1 MRFGVLGPLTVWT
14 ADGAPVTIR
23 GLKVRTLLAD
33 LLVQD
38 GRPVSADRLI
48 DDLWGP
54 APPADPAGALQ
65 VKVSQLR
72 RALEDAEP
80 GGRDLVVFQAPG
92 YLLRVDS
99 EKVDAGRF
107 AALLE
112 RARETADA
120 RARAALLTDALA
132 LWRGSAYDQFSD
144 EPFARATITRLEEQR
159 LTAVEDLVEA
169 RLDLGEHTALVGELR
184 DLVARHPLRER
195 LRAAHMRALYRA
207 GRQNEALDSFGE
219 LRDRLREELGLD
231 PSPELATLQQA
242 ILTQDPAL
250 APGRPRTNLPAP
262 PTELIGRE
270 EAISEVRAL
279 LEAYRLV
286 TLTGTG
292 GVGKTRLAL
301 EIAGRVLHAFPD
313 GVWLIELG
321 GHDRPEGLT
330 DAVAATLGVRD
341 DAVPDPRGGAV
352 PAADRVARALRGRRL
367 LLVLDNCEHLIEAAA
382 ELTHRLL
389 ATAPQVRV
397 LATSREPLGV
407 GGEAVWTV
415 PPLEP
420 PYAAAETGPATLE
433 HFSAVRLFVAR
444 AAAAA
449 PGFTLNHDNA
459 RAVAAICRRLDGIP
473 LALELAATRVRAL
486 GADELAARLHDR
498 FRLLSAGRRDVPQ
511 RQRTLRAMIDWS
523 WDLLTEPERAVLR
536 RLSVHVDGCSLEAAE
551 AVCAGDG
558 VTVEDVADLLSRL
571 VDRSMVLV
579 TGDARGHRYRLL
591 ESIAAYCAERLREA
605 SESEHARTRR
615 DGYYA
620 EFAERAAERL
630 RGPDQR
636 QWLQRLD
643 QEHANLRA
651 AIESSVRHDRP
662 DVALRLVNTMAWYW
676 FLRGRLGE
684 GRRLLDL
691 SLTHDGPAP
700 PSARAAATAW
710 RAGLEMLGRHGID
723 RTRQVRAALAP
734 YERLDDPRGR
744 AQAEWFLAE
753 TLLGGADLSTGERLA
768 QRALAAFRDAGD
780 RWGTG
785 AALTTLAHYALIRG
799 DLAACTRHTE
809 QGAALF
815 DALGDRWGRLRAADL
830 LGRLAEIRGDY
841 RHAARLLREGLEMAE
856 DLGIWTQVSY
866 LLSGLGRVAMMTGDL
881 ARAERLHEK
890 AMRMATE
897 QSNRPGEV
905 FAELGLAMGA
915 RRQGR
920 LDLAEEL
927 LRDALD
933 WQRQVG
939 FAPGVA
945 LTLSELG
952 FVAEQRGD
960 AETARELHLD
970 GLAMTRR
977 TGDPRATALAL
988 EGLAAAHTAA
998 GEHHR
1003 AARLL
1008 GAAAAAREAAGAPL
1022 PRAAR
1027 TDIDRITTALLAA
1040 LGEKTLDA
1048 QLQHGRTTDPLVG
1061 PASGPTL
1068 DPQAQGS
1075 GH

>member
-1 MRFGVLGPLTVWT
+1 MRFGVLGPLAVWT
-14 ADGAPVTIR
+14 ADGTPVTIR

-48 DDLWGP
+48 DDLWGA
-54 APPADPAGALQ
+54 APPGDPAGALQ

-80 GGRDLVVFQAPG
+80 GGRELVVFQAPG
-92 YLLRVDS
+92 YLLRIDS
-99 EKVDAGRF
+99 ECVDAGRF
-107 AALLE
+107 AGLLK
-112 RARETADA
+112 RARETADP
-120 RARAALLTDALA
+120 RTRAALLTDALA
-132 LWRGSAYDQFSD
+132 LWRGPACASFAD
-144 EPFARATITRLEEQR
+144 EPFAQATITRLEEQR
-159 LTAVEDLVEA
+159 LTAVEDLIEA
-169 RLDLGEHTALVGELR
+169 RLDLGEHTAMVGELR

-219 LRDRLREELGLD
+219 LRDRLREELGQD
-231 PSPELATLQQA
+231 PSPELTALRQA
-242 ILTQDPAL
+242 VLAQDPAL
-250 APGRPRTNLPAP
+250 SPERPRPDLPAP
-262 PTELIGRE
+262 ATELIGRE

-286 TLTGTG
+286 TLTGPG
-292 GVGKTRLAL
+292 GVGKTRMAL
-301 EIAGRVLHAFPD
+301 ELAARLLDAFPD
-313 GVWLIELG
+313 GVWLAELG
-321 GHDRPEGLT
+321 GHDRPEALA
-330 DAVAATLGVRD
+330 DAVAAMLGVRD
-341 DAVPDPRGGAV
+341 DAVPDPHGGPV
-352 PAADRVARALRGRRL
+352 PAADRVARALRGRRS

-389 ATAPQVRV
+389 AAAPQVRI

-407 GGEAVWTV
+407 GGEAVWSV

-449 PGFTLNHDNA
+449 PGFALTADNA

-486 GADELAARLHDR
+486 GVDELAARLHDR
-498 FRLLSAGRRDVPQ
+498 FRLLSAGRRDLPR
-511 RQRTLRAMIDWS
+511 RQRTLRAVIDWS

-536 RLSVHVDGCSLEAAE
+536 RLSVHADGCSLEAAE

-558 VTVEDVADLLSRL
+558 VAVEDVADLLSRL
-571 VDRSMVLV
+571 VDRSMVVV

-605 SESEHARTRR
+605 GDSERARTRR
-615 DGYYA
+615 DGYYV

-630 RGPDQR
+630 RGPGQR
-636 QWLQRLD
+636 QWLRRLD

-651 AIESSVRHDRP
+651 AIESTVRHDRP
-662 DVALRLVNTMAWYW
+662 DLALRLVNAMAWYW

-684 GRRLLDL
+684 ARRLLDL
-691 SLTHDGPAP
+691 SLTAGGPAP
-700 PSARAAATAW
+700 DSARAAALVW
-710 RAGLEMLGRHGID
+710 RAGFEVLGRHGID
-723 RTRQVRAALAP
+723 RTRRVRAALEP
-734 YERLDDPRGR
+734 YERLDDPGGR
-744 AQAEWFLAE
+744 ARAEWFLAE
-753 TLLGGADLSTGERLA
+753 TLLGGADLTTGERLA
-768 QRALAAFRDAGD
+768 QRALAAFRETEDG
-780 RWGTG
+780 WGTG

-815 DALGDRWGRLRAADL
+815 EALGDRWGRLRAADL

-841 RHAARLLREGLEMAE
+841 RRAAALLREGLEMAE
-856 DLGIWTQVSY
+856 DLGIWTQASY
-866 LLSGLGRVAMMTGDL
+866 LLSGLGRIAMMTGDL
-881 ARAERLHEK
+881 AEAELLHEK
-890 AMRMATE
+890 AMRLATE

-920 LDLAEEL
+920 LDVAEKL
-927 LRDALD
+927 LRDALN
-933 WQRQVG
+933 WQRRVG
-939 FAPGVA
+939 FDPGVA

-970 GLAMTRR
+970 ALAVAGR

-988 EGLAAAHTAA
+988 EGLAAAHTLA
-998 GEHHR
+998 GEHHH

-1008 GAAAAAREAAGAPL
+1008 GAATAARESAATPL
-1022 PRAAR
+1022 PHAAR
-1027 TDIDRITTALLAA
+1027 SDVERITTALLAS
-1040 LGEKTLDA
+1040 LGEETLDA
-1048 QLQHGRTTDPLVG
+1048 ELQQGRTTERPLDL
-1061 PASGPTL
+1061 ASK
-1068 DPQAQGS
+1068 QSQRR
-1075 GH
+1075 

>member
-14 ADGAPVTIR
+14 ADGTQVAIR

-38 GRPVSADRLI
+38 GRPVSAERLI

-54 APPADPAGALQ
+54 ARPADPAGALQ

-80 GGRDLVVFQAPG
+80 GGRELVVFQAPG
-92 YLLRVDS
+92 YSLRVDP

-107 AALLE
+107 TAFLA
-112 RARETADA
+112 RARGTADP

-132 LWRGSAYDQFSD
+132 LWRGPAHASFAD
-144 EPFARATITRLEEQR
+144 EPFAQATITRLEEQR
-159 LTAVEDLVEA
+159 LTAVEDLFEA
-169 RLDLGEHTALVGELR
+169 RLALGEHTALVGELS
-184 DLVARHPLRER
+184 DLVAREPLRER

-207 GRQNEALDSFGE
+207 GRQSEALDGFGE

-231 PSPELATLQQA
+231 PSPELAALRQA
-242 ILTQDPAL
+242 ILTRDPAL
-250 APGRPRTNLPAP
+250 APGGPRTNLPAP
-262 PTELIGRE
+262 PGELIGRD
-270 EAISEVRAL
+270 EAVSEVRAL
-279 LEAYRLV
+279 LEPYRLV
-286 TLTGTG
+286 TLTGPG

-301 EIAGRVLHAFPD
+301 EIAAGLLDAFPD
-313 GVWLIELG
+313 GVWSVELG
-321 GHDRPEGLT
+321 GHDRADALA

-341 DAVPDPRGGAV
+341 DAVRDPHGGAV

-367 LLVLDNCEHLIEAAA
+367 LLVLDNCEHLIEPAA
-382 ELTHRLL
+382 ELAHRLL
-389 ATAPQVRV
+389 AAAPQVRI
-397 LATSREPLGV
+397 LTTSREPLGV
-407 GGEAVWTV
+407 GGEGVWTV

-420 PYAAAETGPATLE
+420 PDASEETGPASLRD
-433 HFSAVRLFVAR
+433 FSAVRLFVAR
-444 AAAAA
+444 AAAAS
-449 PGFTLNHDNA
+449 PGFALTADNA

-498 FRLLSAGRRDVPQ
+498 FRLLSAGRRGVPR
-511 RQRTLRAMIDWS
+511 RQRTLRAAIDWS
-523 WDLLTEPERAVLR
+523 WDLLTGPERTVLQ

-551 AVCAGDG
+551 AVCAGSG
-558 VTVEDVADLLSRL
+558 VAVEDVADLMSRL
-571 VDRSMVLV
+571 VDRSMVVV

-591 ESIAAYCAERLREA
+591 ESVAAYCAERLRD
-605 SESEHARTRR
+605 SGESEHVRTRR
-615 DGYYA
+615 DGYYVA
-620 EFAERAAERL
+620 FAERAAERL

-643 QEHANLRA
+643 LEHANLRSA
-651 AIESSVRHDRP
+651 VESTVRHDRP
-662 DVALRLVNTMAWYW
+662 DLALRLVNAMAWYW

-691 SLTHDGPAP
+691 SLAHDGRAP
-700 PSARAAATAW
+700 TSARAAAGVW
-710 RAGLEMLGRHGID
+710 RTGMEMLGRHGID
-723 RTRQVRAALAP
+723 RTRRVQAALEP
-734 YERLDDPRGR
+734 YEVLDDPCGR

-753 TLLGGADLSTGERLA
+753 ILLGGAELSTGERLA
-768 QRALAAFRDAGD
+768 RRALAAFREAGD

-799 DLAACTRHTE
+799 DLAACGRHTE

-841 RHAARLLREGLEMAE
+841 EGAAELLREGLRLAE

-866 LLSGLGRVAMMTGDL
+866 LLSGLGRIAMMTGDL
-881 ARAERLHEK
+881 AGAEAHHEK
-890 AMRMATE
+890 AKRLATE

-905 FAELGLAMGA
+905 FAEMGLAMGA

-920 LDLAEEL
+920 LDVAEKL

-933 WQRQVG
+933 WQRRVG
-939 FAPGVA
+939 FDPGVA

-960 AETARELHLD
+960 AATAREAHLEA
-970 GLAMTRR
+970 LSVSRR
-977 TGDPRATALAL
+977 TGDPRAAALAL
-988 EGLAAAHTAA
+988 EGLAAAHALT

-1008 GAAAAAREAAGAPL
+1008 GAATAVREETGAPL
-1022 PRAAR
+1022 PQAAGTDVAR
-1027 TDIDRITTALLAA
+1027 TMATLRNA
-1040 LGEKTLDA
+1040 LGEKPVTA
-1048 QLQHGRTTDPLVG
+1048 ELQQGRTTGLHDL
-1061 PASGPTL
+1061 PT
-1068 DPQAQGS
+1068 
-1075 GH
+1075 